1 MTQSDYM
8 INTPTETV
16 FEDVIAAH
24 LASSPLYNLRT
35 SAGFDINR
43 MCDPV
48 MLRQFIEEGQPETW
62 AKLSKRFGT
71 EALDQ
76 VIREYNRQVDNNGML
91 KTLRDGFTLQGI
103 KIKLLQFKPDQK
115 RNTPFVALYNKN
127 CFSVV
132 RQMRYSRCKRQRQ

>member
-8 INTPTETV
+8 INNPTETV

-35 SAGFDINR
+35 SADFDINR

-91 KTLRDGFTLQGI
+91 KTLRDGFTLQAICGTI
-103 KIKLLQFKPDQK
+103 
-115 RNTPFVALYNKN
+115 
-127 CFSVV
+127 
-132 RQMRYSRCKRQRQ
+132 